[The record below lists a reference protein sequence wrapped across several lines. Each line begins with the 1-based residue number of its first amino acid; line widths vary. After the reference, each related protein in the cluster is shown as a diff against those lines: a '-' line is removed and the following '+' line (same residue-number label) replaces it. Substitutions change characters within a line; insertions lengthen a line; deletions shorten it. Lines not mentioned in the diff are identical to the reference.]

1 MSSVPPT
8 YSQLKENLDAKINR
22 IFPCESVQK
31 NPDIY
36 SVFAGHNLPSYIK
49 DWMVKCFTND
59 ESFDRDSCF
68 GFISEK
74 IPDRRQGLR
83 RRLLH
88 SGAPIQIFS
97 RLIIQTDLLHGKMGF
112 SIPDL
117 GIGHREGVVSLN
129 MAQHK
134 IDRLHEGET
143 WGILTLKY
151 RHPTTSM
158 NGYVELTDFKPFEP
172 YRVDLE
178 YYRKARRMFSLTEWI
193 DVLIRS
199 MEINP
204 DYRPHEKDSHFSIG
218 KKLILLSR
226 LLVHVEPNLN
236 MIELAP
242 KGTGKSYTFTNL
254 SKYGWTLSG
263 GIVTRAGMFYNLS
276 TKTPGIIHNYDFL
289 ALDEV
294 ETIQFS
300 NDEDVL
306 GAFKNYLENGKI
318 VVGNYKNTSD
328 CGLMLLGNIAL
339 DKKLQPK
346 NSDYFLHL
354 PRFFHSS
361 ALVDRIH
368 GFIPGWVLFRF
379 TEDLKLRGYA
389 LNTEYFSEILHQLRT
404 QPIYGELVQDA
415 LSIPKNADTRDTR
428 AVLKICTGYLK
439 LLYPHATN
447 LQEIP
452 YSEFKQY
459 VLEPALRCRAIIRQQ
474 LSVLDSEF
482 HSLMPEI
489 ETSISYR
496 KMWE

>member
-1 MSSVPPT
+1 MSLLPLPS
-8 YSQLKENLDAKINR
+8 SQLAENLDEKIKR
-22 IFPCESVQK
+22 TFPCESVFK
-31 NPDIY
+31 NPNIY
-36 SVFAGHNLPSYIK
+36 SVFTGRNLPSYIK
-49 DWMVKCFTND
+49 DWMVKCFSND
-59 ESFDRDSCF
+59 QGFDRDSCLD
-68 GFISEK
+68 FITDK
-74 IPDRRQGLR
+74 IPDRRMGLR
-83 RRLLH
+83 RKLLH
-88 SGAPIQIFS
+88 SRAPIQIFS
-97 RLIIQTDLLHGKMGF
+97 RLIIHTDLLHGKMGF

-117 GIGHREGVVSLN
+117 GIGHREGIVSLH

-143 WGILTLKY
+143 WGILTLAY
-151 RHPTTSM
+151 RSPTTSM

-172 YRVDLE
+172 YKVDMD
-178 YYRKARRMFSLTEWI
+178 YFCNARKRFSLTEWI

-204 DYRPHEKDSHFSIG
+204 DYRPQEKDSHFSIG
-218 KKLILLSR
+218 KKLLLLSR

-242 KGTGKSYTFTNL
+242 KGTGKSYTYTNL

-263 GIVTRAGMFYNLS
+263 GIVTRANIFYNLS
-276 TKTPGIIHNYDFL
+276 TKTPGIIQNYDFL
-289 ALDEV
+289 VLDEV

-346 NSDYFLHL
+346 HSDFFLHL
-354 PRFFHSS
+354 PHFFHSS

-368 GFIPGWVLFRF
+368 GFIPGWAQYRF

-404 QPIYGELVQDA
+404 QPIYSQLVQEA
-415 LSIPKNADTRDTR
+415 LSVPKNADTRDTK

-439 LLYPHATN
+439 LLYPHASTLEDIPSADF
-447 LQEIP
+447 LQYI
-452 YSEFKQY
+452 
-459 VLEPALRCRAIIRQQ
+459 LEPAIRCRAIIRQQ
-474 LSVLDSEF
+474 LSVLDNEYVNF
-482 HSLMPEI
+482 MPEI
-489 ETSISYR
+489 NISETYR
-496 KMWE
+496 KYI